1 MIEEQTSNNP
11 LNANGVYGVLAT
23 AIFHPCELVYSFGSN
38 GLKYGSDKG
47 VCRITGKESEGIIF
61 DKWVKDTFTDL
72 GSLKPGTIIS
82 NEALFC
88 FDEASEIIQKKTGK
102 EKLQRFRTYSHI
114 ICNNEWHCCT
124 KADKKKI
131 FELICA
137 GAELVCLTDSGQKH
151 VLFKHKPGM
160 WQLDEI
166 FIIPDID
173 LLKLL
178 HSQMCEL
185 MKVGFSQTEILTGNY
200 ISNRVLKAGLQVWKE
215 LDEPIKKHRGSQIM
229 EFAGWMLFID
239 EESKQKIQDS
249 YKKPEKPK
257 PATKTGEI
265 KQGELW

>member
-1 MIEEQTSNNP
+1 MLHTCESIYQIGANN
-11 LNANGVYGVLAT
+11 V
-23 AIFHPCELVYSFGSN
+23 
-38 GLKYGSDKG
+38 KYGSDKG
-47 VCRITGKESEGIIF
+47 ICRITGKDSEGIIF
-61 DKWVKDTFTDL
+61 EKWVRDTFTDL

-102 EKLQRFRTYSHI
+102 DKLQRFRTYSHI
-114 ICNNEWHCCT
+114 ICNGIWYCVT

-131 FELICA
+131 FELIIS

-151 VLFKHKPGM
+151 VLFKHKRGM

-173 LLKLL
+173 LIKLL

-185 MKVGFSQTEILTGNY
+185 MKAGFSQTEILTGNY
-200 ISNRVLKAGLQVWKE
+200 ISNRVLKAGLQIWKE
-215 LDEPIKKHRGSQIM
+215 LDEPLKKHRGSQMM

-239 EESKQKIQDS
+239 EESKQKIQDG
-249 YKKPEKPK
+249 YKKQTKNEIIKSTPGI
-257 PATKTGEI
+257 AT
-265 KQGELW
+265 QGTLF

>member
-1 MIEEQTSNNP
+1 MK
-11 LNANGVYGVLAT
+11 
-23 AIFHPCELVYSFGSN
+23 HPCEIIYKIGASS
-38 GLKYGSDKG
+38 KIYGTEKG
-47 VCRITGKESEGIIF
+47 ICRIIGKESTGILF
-61 DKWVKDTFTDL
+61 DKWVRDTFTDHA
-72 GSLKPGTIIS
+72 SLVPGTIIS

-114 ICNNEWHCCT
+114 VNNGEWHCVT

-151 VLFKHKPGM
+151 VLFKHKSGI
-160 WQLDEI
+160 WQLDEM

-173 LLKLL
+173 MLKLL

-185 MKVGFSQTEILTGNY
+185 MKAGFSQTEILTGNY
-200 ISNRVLKAGLQVWKE
+200 ISNRVFKAGLQLWKE
-215 LDEPIKKHRGSQIM
+215 LDKPLKKHRGSQMM

-249 YKKPEKPK
+249 YKKQEKPK
-257 PATKTGEI
+257 PVEKTGI
-265 KQGELW
+265 IQQIL